1 VATVLVV
8 DDDRV
13 VSHLVTSLLREKGH
27 KVLTAYDAVQGLMQ
41 AKRTPP
47 VDAIVLDIN
56 MPGGSGEDTLRR
68 LKMNTRTGQIPVI
81 VLSGSIDDE
90 GRRRVLAL
98 GATHALIKPL
108 VPDQLV
114 SALETALADQ

>member
-1 VATVLVV
+1 MATVLVV
-8 DDDRV
+8 DDDKV
-13 VSHLVTSLLREKGH
+13 VSHLIVSVLREQKH
-27 KVLTAYDAVQGLMQ
+27 KVIPAYDAVSGLMV
-41 AKRTPP
+41 ATRTAGI
-47 VDAIVLDIN
+47 DAIVLDIN